1 MKLTKTFEV
10 GDKVFL
16 LGRKTKDCVITK
28 KNKLFMFTVK
38 GKEYKD
44 GEWQDF
50 EVDKVQLYEL
60 CKTDEEAN
68 AETSDIIR
76 TKKDEWEKIIDRR
89 THDFRVS
96 DLYKKMY
103 EKQLDLSPFYQRD
116 FVWTL
121 EQKQAYI
128 ENLFKGKA
136 VITPTFIQCSKP
148 VEDRIDSF
156 DFDVLEVVDGKQ
168 RLSTIFEFLENQFC
182 LEDGVYF
189 KNLNA
194 KDKIELLF
202 MNVKATEITP
212 RKWNNDLTDEQKIE
226 LFLEINELGTKM
238 SEEHLK
244 NIKEKYLKK

>member
-1 MKLTKTFEV
+1 MKLTKNFKI

-16 LGRKTKDCVITK
+16 LGRNTKDCVITAK
-28 KNKLFMFTVK
+28 DKFFMFTVK
-38 GKEYKD
+38 GKELKND
-44 GEWQDF
+44 KWEDF
-50 EVDKVQLYEL
+50 ELDKVQLYEMY
-60 CKTDEEAN
+60 KTDEEVDVKI
-68 AETSDIIR
+68 SDTIR
-76 TKKDEWEKIIDRR
+76 TKKDDWEKIIDRR

-96 DLYKKMY
+96 DLYKKLY
-103 EKQLDLSPFYQRD
+103 EKQLDLAPFYQRD

-121 EQKQAYI
+121 EQKRAYI

-148 VEDRIDSF
+148 IEDRVDSF
-156 DFDVLEVVDGKQ
+156 DFDILEVVDGKQ

-194 KDKIELLF
+194 KDKIEILF

-212 RKWNNDLTDEQKIE
+212 RKWNNDLTDRQKIE

-238 SEEHLK
+238 SDEHIAK
-244 NIKEKYLKK
+244 IKKEYL

>member
-1 MKLTKTFEV
+1 MKLTKNFKI

-16 LGRKTKDCVITK
+16 LGRNTKDCVITAK
-28 KNKLFMFTVK
+28 DKFFMFTVK
-38 GKEYKD
+38 GKELKND
-44 GEWQDF
+44 KWEDF
-50 EVDKVQLYEL
+50 ELDKVQLYEMY
-60 CKTDEEAN
+60 KTDEEVDVKI
-68 AETSDIIR
+68 SDTIR
-76 TKKDEWEKIIDRR
+76 TKKDDWEKIIDRR

-96 DLYKKMY
+96 DLYKKLY
-103 EKQLDLSPFYQRD
+103 EKQLDLAPFYQRD

-121 EQKQAYI
+121 EQKRAYI

-148 VEDRIDSF
+148 IEDRVDSF
-156 DFDVLEVVDGKQ
+156 DFDILEVVDGKQ

-194 KDKIELLF
+194 KDKIEILF

-212 RKWNNDLTDEQKIE
+212 RKWNNDLTDKQKIE

-244 NIKEKYLKK
+244 KIKKEYL

>member
-1 MKLTKTFEV
+1 MKLTKNFKI

-16 LGRKTKDCVITK
+16 LGRNTKDCVITAK
-28 KNKLFMFTVK
+28 DKFFMFTVK
-38 GKEYKD
+38 GKELKND
-44 GEWQDF
+44 KWEDF
-50 EVDKVQLYEL
+50 ELDKVQLYEMY
-60 CKTDEEAN
+60 KTDEEVDVKI
-68 AETSDIIR
+68 SDTIR
-76 TKKDEWEKIIDRR
+76 TKKDDWEKIIDRR

-96 DLYKKMY
+96 DLYKKLY
-103 EKQLDLSPFYQRD
+103 EKQLDLAPFYQRD

-121 EQKQAYI
+121 EQKRAYI

-148 VEDRIDSF
+148 IEDRVDSF
-156 DFDVLEVVDGKQ
+156 DFDILEVVDGKQ

-194 KDKIELLF
+194 KDKIEILF

-212 RKWNNDLTDEQKIE
+212 RKWNNDLTDKQKIE

-238 SEEHLK
+238 SDEHIAK
-244 NIKEKYLKK
+244 IKKEYL

>member
-1 MKLTKTFEV
+1 MKMTKTFEI

-16 LGRKTKDCVITK
+16 LGRKTKDCVIVNK
-28 KNKLFMFTVK
+28 DKLFMFTIK

-44 GEWQDF
+44 GNWEDF
-50 EVDKVQLYEL
+50 EEKKVQLYEIYR
-60 CKTDEEAN
+60 TDEEAN
-68 AETSDIIR
+68 AELSEITR
-76 TKKDEWEKIIDRR
+76 TKSDEWEKIIDRR

-96 DLYKKMY
+96 DLYKRLY
-103 EKQLDLSPFYQRD
+103 EKQLNLEPFYQRG

-121 EQKQAYI
+121 EQKRAYI

-148 VEDRIDSF
+148 EADRVDSF
-156 DFDVLEVVDGKQ
+156 DFDILEVVDGKQ

-194 KDKIELLF
+194 KDKREILF

-212 RKWNNDLTDEQKIE
+212 RKWGNDLTDEQKIG

-244 NIKEKYLKK
+244 KIKTEYLK